1 MFTSSTGQGCILQEK
16 QESKWL
22 CFHVTRMRMITA
34 NLIGMLLVATLIAT
48 IAPRTVAAPALTI
61 SIAPTTGAVETVVSV
76 EGTIDTPNG
85 TYTVRWDGTLNITT
99 GQATEYN
106 VTTSFIVPQ
115 TVGAPSG
122 RDVLVELIDDQKTV
136 NNVANTT
143 FRLYTEFYVAAVV
156 PSPPLQLQEGN
167 TTQILVNVTG
177 GEANTAY
184 STNVTVTDPS
194 GETYHDTV
202 LLTNTTNTGS
212 GEGNTTYPEAFSTD
226 ANTDF
231 VGRYTIA
238 VNETLAAGNFTVG
251 LTDKLEYS
259 RGETA
264 SIQGSG
270 YVAGENVTINVII
283 GEASASE
290 YPKNVTADSQGVII
304 DSWTI
309 PEDAKPGMYTVR
321 LTNATISPTKAPAD
335 SQNFTVV
342 GAACVIR
349 TWNLADPPAPVANVI
364 IEVTE
369 ATTETLLEAGTTDKN
384 GLGEFWLEPGNYTFE
399 AFFMVEKNFVFVGSL
414 QNQSITETGTYEF
427 NLTCQLSDI
436 TIAVRDEDRNPL
448 PFIDLALNYTYITR
462 ANQTIQRV
470 VRLETNDT
478 GTIVRLNT
486 IANISYEIE
495 ARRYG
500 HLFNRTLIEN
510 LTTPLRVDVTCPT
523 YRMAV
528 NVLDSKDLPIQSVD
542 VNLVEWGS
550 EILVDKQTTDTSG
563 TVAFSH
569 TFGRYRI
576 RVYNGSVLVENSVLL
591 NETIIDLIEDEFSVV
606 IQCRISNLD
615 LSFSVVDY
623 FGQPIPNA
631 MIDIERDGA
640 ELTSLTTER
649 DGTASLEEI
658 IGGTLHFSVYVLGEL
673 SEARTLYLDGDR
685 EILFKMDRYIVVG
698 GYPLEATQFV
708 ALVSLIV
715 FVAIIALVLIQRRF
729 SLAWMQKKKGSAT
742 SEE

>member
-1 MFTSSTGQGCILQEK
+1 LRIEK
-16 QESKWL
+16 SGEEGKRV
-22 CFHVTRMRMITA
+22 HVLLSRRKKVTA
-34 NLIGMLLVATLIAT
+34 NVIAILLSVTLLATLSPRAT
-48 IAPRTVAAPALTI
+48 A
-61 SIAPTTGAVETVVSV
+61 APTTITSVDPESGHVGEIVRVVGAIDTVNGSYAIFFDGEEAKNGTAVETAVN
-76 EGTIDTPNG
+76 DTFKVPHRPLGN
-85 TYTVRWDGTLNITT
+85 
-99 GQATEYN
+99 YN
-106 VTTSFIVPQ
+106 VTLQDTTTKNNYTFP
-115 TVGAPSG
+115 TPF
-122 RDVLVELIDDQKTV
+122 LVET
-136 NNVANTT
+136 A
-143 FRLYTEFYVAAVV
+143 YYVEAVT
-156 PSPPLQLQEGN
+156 PQPPQQLQEGES
-167 TTQILVNVTG
+167 TQILVNVTG
-177 GEANTAY
+177 GEGNTVYSANL
-184 STNVTVTDPS
+184 TVTDPS
-194 GETYHDTV
+194 GAVCYNDT
-202 LLTNTTNTGS
+202 LQLTTTNTGY

-226 ANTDF
+226 ANTNF

-238 VNETLAAGNFTVG
+238 VNETLAVGNFTVG
-251 LTDKLEYS
+251 LTDRLEYS
-259 RGETA
+259 RGETT

-270 YVAGENVTINVII
+270 YVASENVTINVII
-283 GEASASE
+283 GEASASG

-309 PEDAKPGMYTVR
+309 PEDAKPGIYTV
-321 LTNATISPTKAPAD
+321 LLANATSGTTKVPAD
-335 SQNFTVV
+335 NQNFTVV
-342 GAACVIR
+342 GAACVIQA
-349 TWNLADPPAPVANVI
+349 WNLADPPAPVANVI
-364 IEVTE
+364 VEVIE

-384 GLGEFWLEPGNYTFE
+384 GLEEFWLEPGNYTFE
-399 AFFMVEKNFVFVGSL
+399 AFFTVEKNFVFVGSL

-436 TIAVRDEDRNPL
+436 TITVRDEDRNPL
-448 PFIDLALNYTYITR
+448 PFIDVALNYTYITR

-470 VRLETNDT
+470 VHRETNDT
-478 GTIVRLNT
+478 GTIVRHNT

-500 HLFNRTLIEN
+500 HLFNRTFIEN
-510 LTTPLRVDVTCPT
+510 LTTPLQVDVTCPT

-550 EILVDKQTTDTSG
+550 EILVDRQTTDASG

-631 MIDIERDGA
+631 MISIERDGA
-640 ELTSLTTER
+640 EFTSLTTDR
-649 DGTASLEEI
+649 DGTASSEEV

-729 SLAWMQKKKGSAT
+729 SLTWMQKKKGSAT